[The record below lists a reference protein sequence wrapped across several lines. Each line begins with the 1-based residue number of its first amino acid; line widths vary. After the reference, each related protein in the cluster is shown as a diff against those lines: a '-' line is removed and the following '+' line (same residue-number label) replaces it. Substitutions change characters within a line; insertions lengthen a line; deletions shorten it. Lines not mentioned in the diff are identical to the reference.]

1 MERGPIEDYSYNT
14 LEPELFKANGLQ
26 KTGVVLG
33 KAFKD
38 RDAALRHMKA
48 NKTECAYK
56 FFTTDEDIVWPDY
69 IVRAIEFIDA
79 ALGRG

>member
-38 RDAALRHMKA
+38 RDAALRHMKT

-56 FFTTDEDIVWPDY
+56 FFTTNEDIVWPEY